1 MIDNN
6 TKFEILFQKSENIEN
21 KRQRIFLVI
30 ILLPI
35 IFLLLKSS
43 VIEEIDFS
51 LFSIKQ
57 INIILIFYPSLFISL
72 IFYISILTNHNSKV
86 INELNFIAT
95 NNQDVNQQYQQENWL
110 KIIYPINILGNIL
123 GSIKTNGTVGC
134 LGAFFVFIPLLL
146 FVIIYP
152 LFSLLYFI
160 YFDYTLINSEF
171 KYYSLGNIIFSIWS
185 ILALIIYTISERR
198 NFC

>member
-21 KRQRIFLVI
+21 KRQRIFLII

-86 INELNFIAT
+86 IDELNFIAT
-95 NNQDVNQQYQQENWL
+95 NNQDIKQQYQQENWL

-134 LGAFFVFIPLLL
+134 LGAFFVFIPLIL